1 MDLYEDSGAI
11 SEKRGDIEK
20 QRLAFA
26 QQYYQELRN
35 SNRANIIR
43 RMSRHSG
50 FDSEI
55 IACMLEHI
63 LDNTY
68 LLWDWKLGEYRS
80 RSFYPHHD
88 RTRSLQRL
96 YLGCPSKI
104 DLIMV
109 QHEALE
115 HFYMNHSHFDYSVAH
130 RLANVDYNYEES
142 IDETN

>member
-1 MDLYEDSGAI
+1 MDLHEDSGAI

-68 LLWDWKLGEYRS
+68 LL
-80 RSFYPHHD
+80 
-88 RTRSLQRL
+88 
-96 YLGCPSKI
+96 
-104 DLIMV
+104 
-109 QHEALE
+109 
-115 HFYMNHSHFDYSVAH
+115 
-130 RLANVDYNYEES
+130 
-142 IDETN
+142 